1 MPLNSHSFSEGC
13 RMEPSTTETDRK
25 RENLY
30 FITKVKGRILP
41 GLKPFAQG
49 EGTHP
54 LHQSPIVMNQGVGS
68 S

>member
-1 MPLNSHSFSEGC
+1 
-13 RMEPSTTETDRK
+13 MEPSTTETDRK